1 MVKNNKKFRHDREA
15 FAPEATPWL
24 WEALGG
30 GETRLRPEGYPPFN
44 PRLPESIGGEAPE
57 DSEVPQVY
65 TDIVSLAMSE
75 KGGSVPWH
83 FHGEAF
89 LTLLWGAKQW
99 GLMAFG
105 GLTADVRGSYLN
117 TPGNWHDTVW
127 PTLRDPEKKALT
139 APCVQVPGETMYV
152 PPNYH
157 HITRNLDFTFGLGEH
172 HPEIHGSGGLNFF
185 HPDAQAM
192 YKEAVDKGDV
202 LAMFFYARGMRDSE
216 LAHEREEASRVLE
229 RLVELDR
236 TDMRAHGMLIKVA
249 VEDGAPVAAVR
260 ALFHRAWDALDAGV
274 AQGAP
279 YDAAVRAK
287 VTFLEDL
294 VSEAGEEA
302 LLSEVALPLLER
314 MLEDHPEPSKYAAP
328 VLMVMANYEMHHS
341 DRYGAG
347 SKESMRAAEGAA
359 GELAQRALEC
369 EPSGLLHD
377 QELELLRR
385 YRNHARRGGAS
396 GRGADADL

>member
-1 MVKNNKKFRHDREA
+1 M
-15 FAPEATPWL
+15 
-24 WEALGG
+24 
-30 GETRLRPEGYPPFN
+30 
-44 PRLPESIGGEAPE
+44 
-57 DSEVPQVY
+57 
-65 TDIVSLAMSE
+65 
-75 KGGSVPWH
+75 PWH

-139 APCVQVPGETMYV
+139 APCVQVAGETMYV

-172 HPEIHGSGGLNFF
+172 HPEIHGSGGVDFF
-185 HPDAQAM
+185 HPDAQAL

-236 TDMRAHGMLIKVA
+236 TDMRAHGLLVQISL
-249 VEDGAPVAAVR
+249 EEGAPVAAVR
-260 ALFHRAWDALDAGV
+260 ALFYRAWDALDAGV

-287 VTFLEDL
+287 ITFLEDL

-328 VLMVMANYEMHHS
+328 VLMVMANYELHHS

-347 SKESMRAAEGAA
+347 SKESMRAAEIAA
-359 GELAQRALEC
+359 GKLSQRALNC

-377 QELELLRR
+377 KELELLRG
-385 YRNHARRGGAS
+385 YLNLARKGGRS
-396 GRGADADL
+396 DQDMDSDL

>member
-1 MVKNNKKFRHDREA
+1 M
-15 FAPEATPWL
+15 
-24 WEALGG
+24 G
-30 GETRLRPEGYPPFN
+30 GEEPEGSPM
-44 PRLPESIGGEAPE
+44 
-57 DSEVPQVY
+57 PQVY
-65 TDIVSLAMSE
+65 TDIVSIAMSE

-89 LTLLWGAKQW
+89 PTLLWGAKQW

-127 PTLRDPEKKALT
+127 PTLRDPKKKALT
-139 APCVQVPGETMYV
+139 APCVQVAGETMYV

-172 HPEIHGSGGLNFF
+172 HPEIHGSGGVGFS

-202 LAMFFYARGMRDSE
+202 LAMFFYARGMRGSE
-216 LAHEREEASRVLE
+216 HAHEREEGARVLE

-236 TDMRAHGMLIKVA
+236 TDMRAHGLLMQISL
-249 VEDGAPVAAVR
+249 EDGAPVAVVR
-260 ALFHRAWDALDAGV
+260 ALYHRAWDALDAGV

-279 YDAAVRAK
+279 YDAAIRAK
-287 VTFLEDL
+287 ITFLEDL
-294 VSEAGEEA
+294 VTDSGEEA

-328 VLMVMANYEMHHS
+328 VLMVMANYQLHHD
-341 DRYGAG
+341 DRYGTDI
-347 SKESMRAAEGAA
+347 KESKVAAVAAA
-359 GELAQRALEC
+359 GELARRALEC

-377 QELELLRR
+377 QELELLQE
-385 YRNHARRGGAS
+385 YWSNARAVREHVQGED
-396 GRGADADL
+396 RDL